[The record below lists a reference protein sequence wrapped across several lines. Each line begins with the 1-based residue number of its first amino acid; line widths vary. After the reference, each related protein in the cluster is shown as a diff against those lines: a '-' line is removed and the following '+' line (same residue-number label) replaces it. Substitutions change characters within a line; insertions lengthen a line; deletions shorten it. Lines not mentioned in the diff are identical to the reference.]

1 MQRSCWEGALYR
13 QQPQKDSKSRQSPGQ
28 EKKKTY
34 GARLLLRSLA
44 ANSEKKTGFKP
55 SNLKVISE
63 SSIRDEKNERVG
75 RRPQQRKSDKWI
87 SLGTVGALSC
97 Q

>member
-1 MQRSCWEGALYR
+1 MCRGHAGKEPYT
-13 QQPQKDSKSRQSPGQ
+13 DSNLRRTVRVD
-28 EKKKTY
+28 KKKTY